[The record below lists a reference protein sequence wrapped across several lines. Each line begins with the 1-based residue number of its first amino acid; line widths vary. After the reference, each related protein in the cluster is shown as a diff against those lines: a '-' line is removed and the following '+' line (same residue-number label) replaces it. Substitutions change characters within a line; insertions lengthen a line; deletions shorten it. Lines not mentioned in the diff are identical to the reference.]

1 MDCPSL
7 ANAVERFIDLGRSEA
22 SPSVVVDVAIGL
34 MRLSEDERQAA
45 ILEMCRSLIER
56 EARALSA
63 HLIGL
68 VSEKL
73 NREPIVEAA
82 TLAIALCGAE
92 EAPQLFPT
100 GGVDNA
106 E

>member
-45 ILEMCRSLIER
+45 ILENVPL
-56 EARALSA
+56 AHRA
-63 HLIGL
+63 
-68 VSEKL
+68 
-73 NREPIVEAA
+73 
-82 TLAIALCGAE
+82 
-92 EAPQLFPT
+92 
-100 GGVDNA
+100 
-106 E
+106 